1 MPTLNCNVLRQ
12 INQAGLEL
20 ITRFEQGPKGGPA
33 LVAYQDSAGIWTIGY
48 GHTYQVYE
56 NQIATRNDA
65 LRWLDGDLATSEDS
79 VCTHVSVPLTDNQYA
94 ALVSL
99 CFNIGRYAF
108 EASTLLKYVN
118 LMDFADV
125 PTQLLRWN
133 HIRGMVSAG
142 LTNRR
147 QAEADLWLT

>member
-1 MPTLNCNVLRQ
+1 MLRQ
-12 INQAGLEL
+12 INQNGLEL
-20 ITRFEQGPKGGPA
+20 ITRFEQGPQGGPA

-48 GHTYQVYE
+48 GHTFHVYE
-56 NQIATRNDA
+56 GQICNRNDT
-65 LRWLDGDLATSEDS
+65 LHWLDGDLALSEDS
-79 VCTHVSVPLTDNQYA
+79 ACTHVSVPLTDNQYA

-125 PTQLLRWN
+125 PAQLLRWN
-133 HIRGMVSAG
+133 HIRGIVSAG

-147 QAEADLWLT
+147 QAEAALWLE